1 MEKINNSKTNYDFLF
16 VDSSISEKNLID
28 FISTNKNCRV
38 ISFDFESTDIL
49 KKHNIKFEHSETF
62 LNNFDYTNLQ
72 NKIYKI
78 SEWYKNSHINEFL
91 IYKDVNIGKLFYEQ
105 VLDYLVKSCKNIF
118 EIQAIHKEFPESK
131 YFVSPNLHSII
142 IQFSKNTHLIS
153 DEDLKLDKDKVK
165 LNLKFKN
172 FNKSISLSQ

>member
-38 ISFDFESTDIL
+38 ILFDFESIDIL

-78 SEWYKNSHINEFL
+78 SEWYKNSHISEFL
-91 IYKDVNIGKLFYEQ
+91 IYKDVNIGKLFYE
-105 VLDYLVKSCKNIF
+105 
-118 EIQAIHKEFPESK
+118 
-131 YFVSPNLHSII
+131 
-142 IQFSKNTHLIS
+142 
-153 DEDLKLDKDKVK
+153 
-165 LNLKFKN
+165 
-172 FNKSISLSQ
+172 

>member
-1 MEKINNSKTNYDFLF
+1 MEIINYSKTNSNFLF

-38 ISFDFESTDIL
+38 ILFDFESIDIL

-78 SEWYKNSHINEFL
+78 SEWYKNSHISEFL
-91 IYKDVNIGKLFYEQ
+91 IYKDVNIGKLFYE
-105 VLDYLVKSCKNIF
+105 
-118 EIQAIHKEFPESK
+118 
-131 YFVSPNLHSII
+131 
-142 IQFSKNTHLIS
+142 
-153 DEDLKLDKDKVK
+153 
-165 LNLKFKN
+165 
-172 FNKSISLSQ
+172 